1 MRFSKIAAGAA
12 ALVLS
17 TALIAGCGDKEEPAK
32 GDATSSSPSKSD
44 TSSSSKELTKDNFA
58 SVIGSAMQKAGSV
71 HVSMTSASAAGLK
84 VEGDQ
89 KMGGSAAD
97 SQMSL
102 TMDLGPT
109 SMEMRMIDQKLYL
122 KMDQLTKGKFGV
134 VDLTDK
140 SNPLVSQFGML
151 AEQTDLSKQFEDF
164 GDAVTKF
171 EKSSKSEKLDGVD
184 TQAYDITL
192 DAKKLAKAQGQDA
205 GSLPDSFTYTFYIG
219 DDNLV
224 RRMAIDVMGQKL
236 QMDFTDWGKTV
247 SVEKPKSSE
256 ISDVDL
262 SQLMSGAGAG

>member
-1 MRFSKIAAGAA
+1 MRLSKIAAGAA

-17 TALIAGCGDKEEPAK
+17 TALIAACGDKEEPTK
-32 GDATSSSPSKSD
+32 SDATTSSSPKTD
-44 TSSSSKELTKDNFA
+44 TSSSEKLTKDNFA

-71 HVSMTSASAAGLK
+71 HVSMTSAGSAALK

-89 KMGGSAAD
+89 KMGASAAD

-102 TMDLGPT
+102 TMDAGPT

-122 KMDQLTKGKFGV
+122 KIDQLTQGKFGV

-140 SNPLVSQFGML
+140 SNPLVSQFGQL

-171 EKSSKSEKLDGVD
+171 EKSGKSEKLDGVD
-184 TQAYDITL
+184 AQAYDITL

-205 GSLPDSFTYTFYIG
+205 SSLPDSFTYTFYIG

-224 RRMAIDVMGQKL
+224 RRMAIDIMGQKL
-236 QMDFTDWGKTV
+236 QMDFTGWGKKV
-247 SVEKPKSSE
+247 SIEKPKASE
-256 ISDVDL
+256 ISDLDL
-262 SQLMSGAGAG
+262 SKLMSGAAAG